1 MFKIG
6 SIVRGNAG
14 RDSDN
19 YFAVV
24 GVDENYVYLC
34 DGKERPLE
42 RPKRKNP
49 KHVDATSFEVDVQNM
64 ATNRRLRKAL
74 SQMKDWSGN

>member
-6 SIVRGNAG
+6 SIVIGNAG

-24 GVDENYVYLC
+24 GVDEKFVYIC
-34 DGKERPLE
+34 NGKQRPIE

-49 KHVDATSFEVDVQNM
+49 KHITLTGFEIDAENM
-64 ATNRRLRKAL
+64 ATNRRLRKTL
-74 SQMKDWSGN
+74 SRMKDESNN